1 MTALSSVLLGG
12 WHLVG
17 TLYVGQQTIH
27 HRARAAV
34 LTAVLIV
41 HLGGV
46 GVGMEFNANPTDT
59 IKVIAEAV
67 FAIIK
72 KWTKNSDSCSR
83 PY

>member
-1 MTALSSVLLGG
+1 MYDGAQYS
-12 WHLVG
+12 WLVG
-17 TLYVGQQTIH
+17 TLYVRQQTIY

-46 GVGMEFNANPTDT
+46 GVGIEFNANHTDT

-67 FAIIK
+67 FAKIK
-72 KWTKNSDSCSR
+72 KMDKEQR
-83 PY
+83 QL